1 MKYTT
6 IHLEGNTIEIHNSIL
21 GKETIRVNGEIVS
34 QHYSFFGAKHLFNIT
49 ENGNEVA
56 CKINIKLSMNGVV
69 FDFYKDDKPAIV
81 AAKNKTFVVGI
92 FIGIVFGIMFYNF
105 LKGLA

>member
-6 IHLEGNTIEIHNSIL
+6 IHLEDNTIEIHNSLL

-34 QHYSFFGAKHLFNIT
+34 QHYSFFGANHLFDIT

-56 CKINIKLSMNGVV
+56 CKINIKLSINGVV
-69 FDFYKDDKPAIV
+69 FDFYKDDKPVIV
-81 AAKNKTFVVGI
+81 AAKNKMFVVGI
-92 FIGIVFGIMFYNF
+92 IVGIVSGIMVYNF